1 MMESKTETIEKER
14 ETMKQATE
22 TARIIA
28 NMMKHHDRENK
39 RLWAALVACIVAL
52 LMMGGVM
59 VYGIVNGQ
67 KMFNEAMLNALN
79 TVAEIGV
86 TEETTTTTT
95 TQTGEGDNVEFNNVT
110 GDQYNDS
117 ATNEDGG
124 E

>member
-28 NMMKHHDRENK
+28 GMMKHHDRENK

-79 TVAEIGV
+79 TVAEIGI
-86 TEETTTTTT
+86 TAETTTTT
-95 TQTGEGDNVEFNNVT
+95 TQTVEGDSATINNVD
-110 GDQYNDS
+110 GEQYNDS
-117 ATNEDGG
+117 TVNEGGG

>member
-1 MMESKTETIEKER
+1 MENLEKECDS
-14 ETMKQATE
+14 MKQATE

-39 RLWAALVACIVAL
+39 RLWAALVVCIVTL

-67 KMFNEAMLNALN
+67 KLVNDAMLNALE
-79 TVAEIGV
+79 TVAEIEV
-86 TEETTTTTT
+86 TGETTTTTT
-95 TQTGEGDNVEFNNVT
+95 TQTGEGDSVEFNNVS
-110 GDQYNDS
+110 GNQYTDN
-117 ATNEDGG
+117 ATNEGAAS